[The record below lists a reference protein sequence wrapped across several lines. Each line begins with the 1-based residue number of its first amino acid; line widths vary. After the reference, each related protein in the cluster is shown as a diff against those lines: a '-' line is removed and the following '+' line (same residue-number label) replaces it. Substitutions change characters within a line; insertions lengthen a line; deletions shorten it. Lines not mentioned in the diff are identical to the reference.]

1 MVEGVMEEN
10 RRKMR
15 GASSKEERKVSFIQ
29 EVLSVFYRP
38 GTVLNNKIIE
48 KCALKLAFW
57 RSFS

>member
-1 MVEGVMEEN
+1 MDLKVMEEN
-10 RRKMR
+10 RRKMGGR
-15 GASSKEERKVSFIQ
+15 FKEERKVSFIQ

-48 KCALKLAFW
+48 KCALEVAFW